1 MDTLQTS
8 VTRDTL
14 ALFWRVL
21 QIRCGDLYADKAVEA
36 FTACAVSDKKCVP
49 QRVDESTFPVPPPC
63 ALDEKFDINNFQVPS
78 CPSACAWADHR
89 NISGIAA
96 GAVVQLSTAA
106 SCIHFLLLPSVYL
119 RQL

>member
-1 MDTLQTS
+1 MEAPLRSHGYLATS

-49 QRVDESTFPVPPPC
+49 QRVDESTYPGAP
-63 ALDEKFDINNFQVPS
+63 AL
-78 CPSACAWADHR
+78 R
-89 NISGIAA
+89 A
-96 GAVVQLSTAA
+96 G
-106 SCIHFLLLPSVYL
+106 
-119 RQL
+119 